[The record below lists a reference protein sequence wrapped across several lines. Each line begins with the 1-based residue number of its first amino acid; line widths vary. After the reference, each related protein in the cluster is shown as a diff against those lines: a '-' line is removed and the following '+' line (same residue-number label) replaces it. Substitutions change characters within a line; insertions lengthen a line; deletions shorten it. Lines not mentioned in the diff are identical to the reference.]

1 MHRTNRFEPRFF
13 LKKPVRF
20 AAPLEPETPLD
31 PAALLGD
38 AGDMVSEM
46 PVERRRPRDEGEAQA
61 VVDHGEP
68 AGGQREALAI
78 GAGDHLAAG
87 GRRVGKSVLG

>member
-1 MHRTNRFEPRFF
+1 M
-13 LKKPVRF
+13 
-20 AAPLEPETPLD
+20 AA
-31 PAALLGD
+31 
-38 AGDMVSEM
+38 EM

-61 VVDHGEP
+61 VVDHREP

-87 GRRVGKSVLG
+87 GRHVGKPVSPDSLAPAASTSRRRSGARAVLREDEHTVTP